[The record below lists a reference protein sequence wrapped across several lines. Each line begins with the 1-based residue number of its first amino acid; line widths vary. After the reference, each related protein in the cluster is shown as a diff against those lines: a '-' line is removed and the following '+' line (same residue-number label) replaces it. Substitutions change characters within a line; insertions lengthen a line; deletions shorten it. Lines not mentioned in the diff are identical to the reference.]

1 MSTTQPQLIVIGAG
15 LGGLAAAI
23 RLLSRGY
30 AVTVLEATDRIGGR
44 ASVFERDGFVFD
56 AGPTVVTAP
65 YLFDELFA
73 VAGRRFADH
82 VQMRPVDPFYRV
94 DFDDGSRFDYVG
106 DEDRIVRQIADFS
119 PRDVAGYHKLVAHSK
134 EIFAIGYEQL
144 AHVPFDRLT
153 DMLRVVPA
161 MLRLRNH
168 KSVYALVSEYIRDER
183 LRQVFTFQPLLV
195 GGNPFR
201 TSSIYLLIHWL
212 ERKWGVHWPLGGT
225 GSIVRAMAQL
235 VADLGG
241 EVVCNANV
249 AEIEV
254 HHGQVAAVRTAD
266 GQRRVCTAVVANADP
281 SRVYRQLVAPQHR
294 HKWTD
299 RKIGRVVQSMS
310 LFVAYF
316 GTSKRYPAV
325 KHHTIVLGPRYR
337 ELLSDIFVRHRLAD
351 DFSLYLHRP
360 TASDPSMAPPGC
372 EAFYVLAPIPND
384 ISNVDWQARHAS
396 FKDAIYRRLEQTVL
410 PGLRDHIVTDF
421 AFDSRYFAGR
431 LQSEQGAAFGP
442 EPLLRQSAWFRY
454 HNRSEDVGGL
464 FFVGAGTHPGA
475 GMPGVLTSAKVLDAW
490 LPAVAQVR
498 AP

>member
-1 MSTTQPQLIVIGAG
+1 MPTPAPQLIVIGAG

-23 RLLSRGY
+23 RLLCRGY

-82 VQMRPVDPFYRV
+82 VQMRRVDPFYRV

-161 MLRLRNH
+161 MLRLHNH

-212 ERKWGVHWPLGGT
+212 ERKWGGALAAGRHRQHRAGDGPVGRRSGRAGGVQRQCRRDRSAPRSRRRCAHRGRAASCVHR
-225 GSIVRAMAQL
+225 GS
-235 VADLGG
+235 
-241 EVVCNANV
+241 
-249 AEIEV
+249 
-254 HHGQVAAVRTAD
+254 
-266 GQRRVCTAVVANADP
+266 GQRGSVAGVPPVGCAATPPQVDQPQDRWRRAVDVAFC
-281 SRVYRQLVAPQHR
+281 R
-294 HKWTD
+294 
-299 RKIGRVVQSMS
+299 
-310 LFVAYF
+310 LFWHQQA
-316 GTSKRYPAV
+316 
-325 KHHTIVLGPRYR
+325 
-337 ELLSDIFVRHRLAD
+337 LS
-351 DFSLYLHRP
+351 
-360 TASDPSMAPPGC
+360 GG
-372 EAFYVLAPIPND
+372 
-384 ISNVDWQARHAS
+384 
-396 FKDAIYRRLEQTVL
+396 QTPHNCAWAAL
-410 PGLRDHIVTDF
+410 P
-421 AFDSRYFAGR
+421 
-431 LQSEQGAAFGP
+431 
-442 EPLLRQSAWFRY
+442 
-454 HNRSEDVGGL
+454 
-464 FFVGAGTHPGA
+464 
-475 GMPGVLTSAKVLDAW
+475 
-490 LPAVAQVR
+490 
-498 AP
+498 